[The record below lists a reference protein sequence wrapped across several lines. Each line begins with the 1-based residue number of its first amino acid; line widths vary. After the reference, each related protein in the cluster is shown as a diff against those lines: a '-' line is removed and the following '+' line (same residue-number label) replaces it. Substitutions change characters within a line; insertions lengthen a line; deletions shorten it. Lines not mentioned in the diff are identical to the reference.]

1 MDLFDKCESYYKK
14 VEEAINQGYYPY
26 FKPIES
32 EASNWVTIK
41 GEKYLML
48 GSNNYLGLT
57 NDPRLKEAGI
67 EAIRKYGTGCTGS
80 RFLNGTLDLHLELEE
95 KLAKFFNKDDC
106 IVFSTGYQ
114 TNLGI
119 ISALVGKNEYVI
131 TDKLDHA
138 SIVDGCRLSFGNV
151 KRFLHNN
158 MASLERVLKS
168 LPKNSGKLI
177 VVDGVFSMEGDICN
191 LPEII
196 NLAKKYNA
204 RVLVDDAHGIGVLGE
219 NGRGT
224 AEHFGL
230 EAEVDLIMGTFSKSF
245 ATIGGFVVGEKKV
258 IAYIRHNAR
267 SLIFSASLPPASV
280 AVALKALEIIKNEP
294 ERRRHLWRI
303 TEKMRKGLKELG
315 YDTGNSVTPIIP
327 IIIGEDMKTL
337 KFWLSLFKNKIFANP
352 VIPPAVPPNRSLIRT
367 SYMATHTEE
376 DVDFALEVFKKLKF
390 NKG

>member
-1 MDLFDKCESYYKK
+1 MDLFNKCEIYYKK

-26 FKPIES
+26 FKPISS
-32 EASNWVTIK
+32 EASNWVTIN
-41 GEKYLML
+41 GERYLML

-57 NDPRLKEAGI
+57 NDPRVKEA
-67 EAIRKYGTGCTGS
+67 AIKAVEKYGTGCTGS

-95 KLAKFFNKDDC
+95 KLAKFFNKNDC

-119 ISALVGKNEYVI
+119 ISSLVGKNDYVI

-138 SIVDGCRLSFGNV
+138 SIIDGCKLSSGTV
-151 KRFLHNN
+151 KRFPHNN
-158 MASLERVLKS
+158 MASLERILKS

-177 VVDGVFSMEGDICN
+177 VVDGVFSMEGDVCN

-196 NLAKKYNA
+196 SLKEKYGA
-204 RVLVDDAHGIGVLGE
+204 RVLLDEAHAIGVLGE

-230 EAEVDLIMGTFSKSF
+230 EDKVDLIMGTFSKSF

-267 SLIFSASLPPASV
+267 SLIFSASLPPASLG
-280 AVALKALEIIKNEP
+280 AALKVLEIIQTEP
-294 ERRRHLWRI
+294 ERRKNLWKI
-303 TEKMRKGLKELG
+303 TEKMRKGLKELD
-315 YDTGNSVTPIIP
+315 YDIGNSVTPIIP

-337 KFWLSLFKNKIFANP
+337 KFWQNLFKNKIFTNP

-376 DVDFALEVFKKLKF
+376 DIDFALEVFKKLRPLL
-390 NKG
+390 

>member
-1 MDLFDKCESYYKK
+1 MDLFNKCEIYYKK

-41 GEKYLML
+41 GERYLML

-57 NDPRLKEAGI
+57 NDPRVKEAAI
-67 EAIRKYGTGCTGS
+67 EAVQKYGTGCTGS

-95 KLAKFFNKDDC
+95 KLAKFFKKDDC

-119 ISALVGKNEYVI
+119 ISSLVGKNDYVI

-138 SIVDGCRLSFGNV
+138 SIIDGCKLSFGIV
-151 KRFLHNN
+151 KRFSHND
-158 MASLERVLKS
+158 MAGLEKILKS

-177 VVDGVFSMEGDICN
+177 VVDGVFSMEGDLCD
-191 LPEII
+191 LPKII
-196 NLAKKYNA
+196 ELKEKYGA
-204 RVLVDDAHGIGVLGE
+204 RVLVDEAHSVGVLGE

-224 AEHFGL
+224 AEYFGL
-230 EAEVDLIMGTFSKSF
+230 EEKVDLIMGTFSKSF

-258 IAYIRHNAR
+258 ITYIRHNAR
-267 SLIFSASLPPASV
+267 SLIFSASLPPASLG
-280 AVALKALEIIKNEP
+280 AALKALEIIKNEP
-294 ERRRHLWRI
+294 GRRKNLWKI

-337 KFWLSLFKNKIFANP
+337 KFWQALFKNKIFTNP

-367 SYMATHTEE
+367 SYMATHKEE
-376 DVDFALEVFKKLKF
+376 DIDFALEVFKKLRHLL
-390 NKG
+390 

>member
-1 MDLFDKCESYYKK
+1 MDLFNKCEIYYKK
-14 VEEAINQGYYPY
+14 VEDAINQGYYPY

-32 EASNWVTIK
+32 EASNWVTIN
-41 GEKYLML
+41 GERYLML

-57 NDPRLKEAGI
+57 NDPRVKEAAI
-67 EAIRKYGTGCTGS
+67 EAVKKYGTGCTGS

-95 KLAKFFNKDDC
+95 KLAKFFKKDDC

-119 ISALVGKNEYVI
+119 ISSLVGKNDYVI

-138 SIVDGCRLSFGNV
+138 SIIDGCKLSSGNV
-151 KRFLHNN
+151 KRFPHNN
-158 MASLERVLKS
+158 MASLERILKS

-177 VVDGVFSMEGDICN
+177 VVDGVFSMEGDLCN
-191 LPEII
+191 LPEIVR
-196 NLAKKYNA
+196 LKEKYGA
-204 RVLVDDAHGIGVLGE
+204 RLLLDEAHAVGVLGE
-219 NGRGT
+219 NGLGT
-224 AEHFGL
+224 AEYFGL
-230 EAEVDLIMGTFSKSF
+230 EDKVDLIMGTFSKSF

-267 SLIFSASLPPASV
+267 SLIFSASLPPASLG
-280 AVALKALEIIKNEP
+280 AALKVLEIIQTEP
-294 ERRRHLWRI
+294 ERRKKLWKI
-303 TEKMRKGLKELG
+303 TEKMRKGLKELE

-337 KFWLSLFKNKIFANP
+337 RFWQSLFKNKIFTNP

-376 DVDFALEVFKKLKF
+376 DIDSALEIFKKLRDLL
-390 NKG
+390 

>member
-1 MDLFDKCESYYKK
+1 MDLFDKCENYYKK

-32 EASNWVTIK
+32 EASNWVTIN

-119 ISALVGKNEYVI
+119 ISALVGKDEYVI

-177 VVDGVFSMEGDICN
+177 VIDGVFSMEGDICN

-196 NLAKKYNA
+196 DLARKYNA
-204 RVLVDDAHGIGVLGE
+204 RVLLDDAHGIGVLGE

-224 AEHFGL
+224 AEYFGL
-230 EAEVDLIMGTFSKSF
+230 ESEVDLIMGTFSKSF

-258 IAYIRHNAR
+258 ITYIRHNAR

-294 ERRRHLWRI
+294 ERRRHLWKI

-327 IIIGEDMKTL
+327 IIIGEDLKTL
-337 KFWLSLFKNKIFANP
+337 KFWFSLFKNKIFANP

-376 DVDFALEVFKKLKF
+376 DIVFALKIFEKLKF
-390 NKG
+390 EEG

>member
-1 MDLFDKCESYYKK
+1 MDLFDKCEVYYKK

-32 EASNWVTIK
+32 EASNWVTIN
-41 GEKYLML
+41 GEQYLML

-57 NDPRLKEAGI
+57 NDPRVKEAAI
-67 EAIRKYGTGCTGS
+67 EAVQKYGTGCTGS

-95 KLAKFFNKDDC
+95 KLAKFFKKDDC

-119 ISALVGKNEYVI
+119 ISSLVGKKDYVI

-138 SIVDGCRLSFGNV
+138 SIIDGCKLSFGSV
-151 KRFLHNN
+151 KRFSHND
-158 MASLERVLKS
+158 MIGLERILKS

-177 VVDGVFSMEGDICN
+177 VVDGVFSMEGDLCD
-191 LPEII
+191 LPEIVR
-196 NLAKKYNA
+196 LKEKYNA
-204 RVLVDDAHGIGVLGE
+204 RLLLDEAHAVGVLGE

-230 EAEVDLIMGTFSKSF
+230 EDKVDLIMGTFSKSF

-267 SLIFSASLPPASV
+267 SLIFSASLPPASLG
-280 AVALKALEIIKNEP
+280 AVLKVLEIIQKEP
-294 ERRRHLWRI
+294 ERRENLWKI
-303 TEKMRKGLKELG
+303 TEKMRKGLKELD

-337 KFWLSLFKNKIFANP
+337 KFWQALFKNKIFTNP

-367 SYMATHTEE
+367 SYMATHKEE
-376 DVDFALEVFKKLKF
+376 DIDFALEVFKKLRHLL
-390 NKG
+390 

>member
-1 MDLFDKCESYYKK
+1 MDLFNKCEIYYKK
-14 VEEAINQGYYPY
+14 VEDAINQGYYPY

-32 EASNWVTIK
+32 EASNWVTIN
-41 GEKYLML
+41 GERYLML

-57 NDPRLKEAGI
+57 NDPRVKEAAI
-67 EAIRKYGTGCTGS
+67 EAIKKYGTGCTGS

-95 KLAKFFNKDDC
+95 KLAKFFKKDDC

-119 ISALVGKNEYVI
+119 ISSLVGKNDYVI

-138 SIVDGCRLSFGNV
+138 SIIDGCKLSSGNV
-151 KRFLHNN
+151 KRFPHNN
-158 MASLERVLKS
+158 MASLERILKS

-177 VVDGVFSMEGDICN
+177 VVDGVFSMEGDLCN
-191 LPEII
+191 LPEIVR
-196 NLAKKYNA
+196 LKEKYGA
-204 RVLVDDAHGIGVLGE
+204 RLLLDEAHAVGVLGE
-219 NGRGT
+219 NGLGT
-224 AEHFGL
+224 AEYFGL
-230 EAEVDLIMGTFSKSF
+230 EDKVDLIMGTFSKSF

-267 SLIFSASLPPASV
+267 SLIFSASLPPASLG
-280 AVALKALEIIKNEP
+280 AALKVLEIIQTEP
-294 ERRRHLWRI
+294 ERRKKLWKI
-303 TEKMRKGLKELG
+303 TEKMRKGLKELE

-337 KFWLSLFKNKIFANP
+337 RFWQSLFKNKIFTNP

-376 DVDFALEVFKKLKF
+376 DIDSALEIFKKLRDLL
-390 NKG
+390 